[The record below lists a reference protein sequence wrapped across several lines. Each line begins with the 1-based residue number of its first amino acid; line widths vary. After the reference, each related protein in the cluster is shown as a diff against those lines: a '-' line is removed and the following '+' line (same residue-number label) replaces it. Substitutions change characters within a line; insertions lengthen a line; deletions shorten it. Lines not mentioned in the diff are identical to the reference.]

1 MVIDCKSRC
10 QRHPPPPD
18 RVDHMPYARTHPCA
32 AALTLASIAA
42 SVIGC
47 SAEAGRVIQFPDL
60 AHPGPAPIQR
70 ARAIQHDP
78 YPLNDIGPEVVGGRP
93 REYQQPL
100 PEVDRAHLGPQ
111 RPTLQPLPLPGAAV
125 TAPPVASSPFA
136 VAPAQP
142 AVPLGTAAPPI
153 VTSAAP
159 PVVAAPAPVTSTV
172 PSYASPPPV
181 VTTPLPASSSPP
193 AGFPA
198 QQRPGY

>member
-1 MVIDCKSRC
+1 
-10 QRHPPPPD
+10 
-18 RVDHMPYARTHPCA
+18 MPYVRIHHCA
-32 AALTLASIAA
+32 AALLLASIAA
-42 SVIGC
+42 SVVGC

-78 YPLNDIGPEVVGGRP
+78 YPLSDLGPEVVGGRP

-100 PEVDRAHLGPQ
+100 PEVDRARLGPQ
-111 RPTLQPLPLPGAAV
+111 RPTLQPLPLPGTAV

-142 AVPLGTAAPPI
+142 AMPLNTAAPPI
-153 VTSAAP
+153 VTSSAP
-159 PVVAAPAPVTSTV
+159 PVVVAPATATPTL
-172 PSYASPPPV
+172 PSYTSPPPV
-181 VTTPLPASSSPP
+181 VTAPLPASTSPP
-193 AGFPA
+193 AGFPV